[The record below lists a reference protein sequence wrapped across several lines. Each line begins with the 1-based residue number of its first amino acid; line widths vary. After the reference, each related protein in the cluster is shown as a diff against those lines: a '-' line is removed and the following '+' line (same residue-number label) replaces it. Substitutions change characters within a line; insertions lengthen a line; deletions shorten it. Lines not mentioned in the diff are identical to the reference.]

1 MQSLHVS
8 VSFTSPVV
16 LSHYCLPQSL
26 PLCFVS
32 FCFYFYF
39 AISVVC
45 VFVLFFYSPSVTE
58 FFYLLALYK
67 IDDISLT
74 EEMQKNKNKRT
85 EKVLMK

>member
-1 MQSLHVS
+1 MFRFLSLPQLFCHIS
-8 VSFTSPVV
+8 
-16 LSHYCLPQSL
+16 LPQSL

-32 FCFYFYF
+32 FCFNFYF

-74 EEMQKNKNKRT
+74 EEMQKKNKRT